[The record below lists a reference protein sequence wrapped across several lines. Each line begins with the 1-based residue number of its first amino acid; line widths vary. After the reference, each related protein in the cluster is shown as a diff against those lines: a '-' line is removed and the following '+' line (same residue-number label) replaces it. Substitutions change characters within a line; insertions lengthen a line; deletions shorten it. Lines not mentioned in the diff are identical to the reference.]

1 MFAKPKG
8 MTKTT
13 QKKQQN
19 SVAVLSVIYLYT
31 HTHIQH
37 TRWVRHTK
45 SWWERLKRL
54 YTQKGYLHQS
64 CLVLE
69 EQTLHALRRGH
80 NPRTRL
86 TNKLLTT
93 MQTHRHPNMGS
104 MPRAQVRL
112 EPTHFVI
119 MHMKWMKLMLR
130 YIYKRKYV
138 VFACVLNNYQ
148 CN

>member
-1 MFAKPKG
+1 

-13 QKKQQN
+13 HKTSRIQWLF
-19 SVAVLSVIYLYT
+19 SVLYIYIHT
-31 HTHIQH
+31 HTYNTHGGL
-37 TRWVRHTK
+37 RHTK